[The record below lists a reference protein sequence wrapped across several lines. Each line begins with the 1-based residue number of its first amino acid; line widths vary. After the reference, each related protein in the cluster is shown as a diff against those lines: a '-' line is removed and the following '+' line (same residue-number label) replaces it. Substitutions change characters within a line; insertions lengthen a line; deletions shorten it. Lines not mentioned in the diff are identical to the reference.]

1 MSKRF
6 AAFFSIF
13 AVASFMACS
22 NVGVKTDFDPDIDFT
37 SYKTFAWLN
46 IDSRQGEGT
55 YANVELVD
63 QRIKRAVDE
72 QLTDFGYTRANN
84 ESPDFLV
91 AYYTIT
97 NDKERAA
104 DYGYR
109 YFGHS
114 HRVNDV
120 QVYQYD
126 QGTLIIDIV
135 DRKLNQLIWRGW
147 SSQSLDNINPTE
159 NQIQKAVS
167 QILNQFPPEGEDRP

>member
-1 MSKRF
+1 MKRRLLI
-6 AAFFSIF
+6 SLSML
-13 AVASFMACS
+13 AVISLIACS

-37 SYKTFAWLN
+37 SYKTYDWLN
-46 IDSRQGEGT
+46 IDSRQGEST

-72 QLTDFGYTRANN
+72 QLTDFGYIHADNGQ
-84 ESPDFLV
+84 PDFLV

-135 DRKLNQLIWRGW
+135 DTKLNQLIWRGW
-147 SSQSLDNINPTE
+147 ASQSLDNINPTE
-159 NQIQKAVS
+159 DQIQKAVS
-167 QILNQFPPEGEDRP
+167 QILGQFPPEGENRP